1 MYDRSDGCLLILLSV
16 GVASL
21 LTLFVFFMGMGDP
34 VSGTH
39 RGSSTP
45 LVLLCL
51 GAWVFTFG
59 VILAEAIHDQ
69 RRPRR

>member
-21 LTLFVFFMGMGDP
+21 LTLALFAAVMGDAP
-34 VSGTH
+34 AGAH
-39 RGSSTP
+39 RGSLLP
-45 LVLLCL
+45 LGLTCV
-51 GAWVFTFG
+51 GAWVFTPG